1 MKSHRT
7 WPSSLAILALLIF
20 FSGNGQSNAAPLQ
33 AEICDTSADYALG
46 IEDYA
51 AAITLHRKVLRSQ
64 PENALAHY
72 HLGFAYGMI
81 GRSSDEISEYLKA
94 VNLGLR
100 TWDLYLD
107 LGLAY
112 LEHNDY
118 PKALSALEMSVL
130 LGPQHSET
138 HLNLAIAYEKAGQL
152 PHAMKE
158 IIASLR
164 IAPADLDARNTKAII
179 CADLGDQ
186 QCAHDEWTLLTQIA
200 PDYVPARTNLAIL
213 NGSAREPL
221 RSIPNTVEIPR
232 AVESA
237 SWSSH
242 E

>member
-7 WPSSLAILALLIF
+7 WPSALAILALLIF
-20 FSGNGQSNAAPLQ
+20 LSGNSKSNAAAPQ
-33 AEICDTSADYALG
+33 EEICDTSADYALG

-51 AAITLHRKVLRSQ
+51 TAIALHHKVLRSQ

-81 GRSSDEISEYLKA
+81 GRSSDEMREYLKA
-94 VNLGLR
+94 VDLGLR
-100 TWDLYLD
+100 KWDLYLD

-118 PKALSALEMSVL
+118 PKALSALETSVL

-138 HLNLAIAYEKAGQL
+138 HLNLAIADEKAGRL
-152 PHAMKE
+152 NEAMKE
-158 IIASLR
+158 ITVALHK
-164 IAPADLDARNTKAII
+164 APSDVDARNTKAII
-179 CADLGDQ
+179 CVDLGDLR
-186 QCAHDEWTLLTQIA
+186 CARDEWTLLTRIA
-200 PDYVPARTNLAIL
+200 PHCSLARTNLAIL

-221 RSIPNTVEIPR
+221 PSIPNTVEIPQT
-232 AVESA
+232 VEWA